1 MPPEVLAPNQHEND
15 PTQEM
20 KTPKDQREAETEGE
34 NLSMANDDTDICI
47 YHLLCILMY
56 LWRGI
61 GWECA
66 EYAWHMTMTIQEN
79 DQQFCFSPGAHHRH
93 LRLGST
99 YRYFYSRFTV
109 PFSQTEINP
118 KPTLNKPQTNP
129 KPSEMKPLSN
139 PKPNPNPE

>member
-47 YHLLCILMY
+47 YYLQFYLLCILMY

-66 EYAWHMTMTIQEN
+66 EYAWHMTIYDHPQKTISS
-79 DQQFCFSPGAHHRH
+79 FASV
-93 LRLGST
+93 LGLIT
-99 YRYFYSRFTV
+99 GT
-109 PFSQTEINP
+109 
-118 KPTLNKPQTNP
+118 
-129 KPSEMKPLSN
+129 
-139 PKPNPNPE
+139 